1 VTRRSSRMD
10 LPGARMTFGDLPVVH
25 VGTIDP
31 DGAPHV
37 VPLWFVWLDEGV
49 YVTCRGGSRVLANL
63 ERDPRVALQFDRG
76 RTWPEH
82 AGVLLSGRAEL
93 LSHDHPSVRRAI
105 SAWFEKYRPELSGP
119 AFAAYTEQV
128 EEPAVFRVRPERLSG
143 WVHASGRRG

>member
-1 VTRRSSRMD
+1 MN
-10 LPGARMTFGDLPVVH
+10 LPDARLTFADLPVVH
-25 VGTIDP
+25 VGTLDA

-63 ERDPRVALQFDRG
+63 RRDARVALQFDRG

-82 AGVLLSGRAEL
+82 LGVMLTGRAEL
-93 LSHDHPSVRRAI
+93 LAQDHPSIRGAL

-119 AFAAYTEQV
+119 AFAAYSEQV
-128 EEPAVFRVRPERLSG
+128 EEPAMFRVRPERLSG
-143 WVHASGRRG
+143 WMHASRGRG